1 MLLRA
6 NNSDNHREKGIVVEI
21 KKAYLAMIREFPGGW
36 DAMAGA
42 LGMTRDAL
50 ENRIYERKG
59 QSVLVE
65 TALQM
70 QHFSNS
76 THFAEAVAQNSGGIF
91 MRLPDHSEHD
101 RDELL
106 AKFNELYGELG
117 KLSIKFKASVEDGEI
132 DNRERADLS
141 DVGQHIHRTVEEL
154 LTLTFQI
161 YCRQP
166 AAK

>member
-1 MLLRA
+1 MNLRQ
-6 NNSDNHREKGIVVEI
+6 S
-21 KKAYLAMIREFPGGW
+21 YQAMIREYPGGW
-36 DAMAGA
+36 DAMAAA
-42 LGMTRDAL
+42 LGMSRMCL

-70 QHFSNS
+70 QEFSGT
-76 THFAEAVAQNSGGIF
+76 THFAEAVAQISGGLF
-91 MRLPDHSEHD
+91 MNLPDHNGKD

-117 KLSIKFKASVEDGEI
+117 DLSIKFKASVEDGEI
-132 DNRERADLS
+132 DKRERADLS
-141 DVGQHIHRTVEEL
+141 DVGQNIHRTVEEL

-161 YCRQP
+161 YCRP
-166 AAK
+166 NKDKEAA

>member
-1 MLLRA
+1 M
-6 NNSDNHREKGIVVEI
+6 EI
-21 KKAYLAMIREFPGGW
+21 RKAYLAMIKEYPGGW
-36 DAMAGA
+36 DAMAAA

-59 QSVLVE
+59 QSVLAE

-70 QHFSNS
+70 QKFSNS
-76 THFAEAVAQNSGGIF
+76 THFVEAVAQVSGGVF
-91 MRLPDHSEHD
+91 MKLPKHVDHD

-106 AKFNELYGELG
+106 SKFNELYVELG
-117 KLSIKFKASVEDGEI
+117 DLSGKFREYVKDDEI
-132 DNRERADLS
+132 DRRERADLS

-161 YCRQP
+161 YCKP
-166 AAK
+166 SAGK

>member
-1 MLLRA
+1 
-6 NNSDNHREKGIVVEI
+6 
-21 KKAYLAMIREFPGGW
+21 
-36 DAMAGA
+36 MAAA
-42 LGMTRDAL
+42 LGMSRDAL

-70 QHFSNS
+70 QEFSGT
-76 THFAEAVAQNSGGIF
+76 THFAEAVAQASGGLF
-91 MRLPDHSEHD
+91 MKLPDNNGKD

-117 KLSIKFKASVEDGEI
+117 DLSIKFKASVEDGEI
-132 DNRERADLS
+132 DKRERADLS
-141 DVGQHIHRTVEEL
+141 DAGQNIHRTVEEL

-161 YCRQP
+161 YCHP
-166 AAK
+166 AQGK

>member
-1 MLLRA
+1 M
-6 NNSDNHREKGIVVEI
+6 EI
-21 KKAYLAMIREFPGGW
+21 RKSYLSMIRAFPGGW

-70 QHFSNS
+70 QQFSGT
-76 THFAEAVAQNSGGIF
+76 THFAEAVAQISGGLF
-91 MRLPDHSEHD
+91 MKLPDHAGHD

-117 KLSIKFKASVEDGEI
+117 DLSIKFKASVEDGEI
-132 DNRERADLS
+132 DKRERADLS
-141 DVGQHIHRTVEEL
+141 DVGQSIHRTVEEL
-154 LTLTFQI
+154 LALTFQI
-161 YCRQP
+161 YCHP
-166 AAK
+166 GSGK